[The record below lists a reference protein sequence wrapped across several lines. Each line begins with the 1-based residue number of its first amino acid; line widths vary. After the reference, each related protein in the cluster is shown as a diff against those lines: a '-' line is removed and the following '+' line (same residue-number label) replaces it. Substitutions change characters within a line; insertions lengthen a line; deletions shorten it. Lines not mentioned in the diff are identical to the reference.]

1 MPTSYGCVTAML
13 FFSQL
18 TRAICVCWCIDH
30 VFHTNLSMWISHSS
44 SWEWP
49 FPWHCSIRSTEA
61 ERSMMLNEAIS
72 QGRSP
77 GALWDRLWRTAPP
90 IVSNFHHWPTPLPI
104 KSQAYTFPSC
114 IDFSHGLSLFHSFSP
129 ICSSAKETQG
139 QRGTRGP
146 TLGQNPPHETS
157 DFLHLL

>member
-1 MPTSYGCVTAML
+1 ML
-13 FFSQL
+13 FFSRL
-18 TRAICVCWCIDH
+18 TQAICVCWRIDH
-30 VFHTNLSMWISHSS
+30 VFHTNLYMCISHSS

-61 ERSMMLNEAIS
+61 GRSMMLSEAIS

-77 GALWDRLWRTAPP
+77 DAYATDSGGQLLLLYLIFTTGQP
-90 IVSNFHHWPTPLPI
+90 INSP
-104 KSQAYTFPSC
+104 AYTFPSC
-114 IDFSHGLSLFHSFSP
+114 IYFSHGLSLFHSFSP

-146 TLGQNPPHETS
+146 TLGQNPPHKAS